1 MSSIKSKLKMLAKR
15 QLRYANNL
23 IHVNAEI
30 ENLLKEENIK
40 NQNLNCIYLLSEPS
54 ILYNH
59 LIEIADNYKNKK
71 NFKLEIIKPDIKTES
86 KFNIGGW

>member
-1 MSSIKSKLKMLAKR
+1 MVGFKTRLKMLAKR

-23 IHVNAEI
+23 MSVNAEI

-40 NQNLNCIYLLSEPS
+40 NQNMNCIYLLSEPN

-59 LIEIADNYKNKK
+59 LIEIADNYQNKK
-71 NFKLEIIKPDIKTES
+71 DFKLEIIKPDIKTES
-86 KFNIGGW
+86 EFNIGGW